1 MDAEVA
7 VKYESA
13 QYTGIIYLRN
23 KENIYCWH
31 KKTLWRRYAL
41 MFIIEYF

>member
-31 KKTLWRRYAL
+31 KKHCGVAMLSCL
-41 MFIIEYF
+41 L